1 MPSPLLELAA
11 HRSCHSN
18 QGATVEPHLPRLLAV
33 ERICKRSY
41 TAVEQQSR
49 QDSHGASET
58 GGDFIESCGEYSQR
72 TAFQHP
78 LSQSNHGTS
87 ETGDDYGAAAGDLG
101 GKYTEAGY
109 DATSYSSYSAS
120 RCEYLEPA
128 RRNVPRFTHVPIVWS
143 KAYGGAHASMVGVQ
157 SVHNCGPKA
166 WTHTGVA
173 DLDPVPSAFAR
184 TGPSANTHHGPLE
197 QGTDE
202 RNRQDGHSQSRGS
215 LSYSAL
221 AGPPRLEGHQVSGVG
236 GVSQRDRARPIDRN
250 PSHVTSKPI
259 STAGSEIEKR
269 ASGLI
274 DEAMSSLGYRRPLK
288 FAGGF
293 GGPFIRT

>member
-1 MPSPLLELAA
+1 M
-11 HRSCHSN
+11 
-18 QGATVEPHLPRLLAV
+18 
-33 ERICKRSY
+33 
-41 TAVEQQSR
+41 
-49 QDSHGASET
+49 
-58 GGDFIESCGEYSQR
+58 YSQR

-173 DLDPVPSAFAR
+173 DLDPVPTAFAR
-184 TGPSANTHHGPLE
+184 TGPRSANTHHGPLE

-202 RNRQDGHSQSRGS
+202 RKRQDGHSQSRGS

-221 AGPPRLEGHQVSGVG
+221 SYPPRPEGHQVSGVG
-236 GVSQRDRARPIDRN
+236 GVSQRDRKRPNDRK
-250 PSHVTSKPI
+250 PSQVTSQPI
-259 STAGSEIEKR
+259 STAGSEEIDER
-269 ASGLI
+269 ASDLI